1 MLTLCSTLASHD
13 ARGLR
18 INPNF
23 AAALLAL
30 AATQTWGQDSAKETS
45 LPEVTVK
52 GAPSEAQK
60 YQLPATTEAITAEQ
74 MAETINVMNTEDALK
89 YLPSLIVRKRNFGDQ
104 QSPLATRTSGLGQS
118 ARSLIYADGVLLST
132 LIGNNNSGA
141 SPRWALVAPEEIE
154 RIEVMYGP
162 FSAAFPG
169 NSMGAVV
176 EIITRMPQK
185 FEAGSKA
192 QGAVQDYSLYGTSN
206 TYRSEQAS
214 VILGNRTGDLS
225 WWLSANHLHSQTQPI
240 TIITALRPA
249 APSAAGTP
257 ITGAFMDVNKL
268 GQPIAVIGSGGL
280 ETKNQDTFKA
290 KVAYDFTPEWRG
302 AYTLGFFQ
310 NDAKSK
316 VDTYLRDAAGNPV
329 FSGASLN
336 IGGFNFTN
344 IGASSFSSSS
354 GFYNLAQEHTAHSL
368 SLKSNMQREWDWEAV
383 VSDVRFGLDTF
394 RFPGTALPAAAG
406 GGAGSILSMSGTGW
420 STLDLKGFWRP
431 QGPKGAHQ
439 VSFGVHADRY
449 NLVNP
454 TFATADWIGG
464 ANGAIVANS
473 LGKTSTNALWIQDA
487 WRFAP
492 QFKLTVGGRGESWR
506 AFDGFNFVA
515 PSAAVPAGSSVS
527 QPTITASKFSPK
539 ASLAW
544 EPNNDWKLTASYG
557 TAYRFPTVSELYQAI
572 TVAGV
577 VFTPNPNLR
586 PERAYSGELAL
597 ERAIDKG
604 RVRVS
609 LFQENLADA
618 LISQN
623 STIPGTNT
631 IGASIQ
637 NIDRVRSQ
645 GIELVA
651 EKSDAPIRGL
661 DLSGS
666 VTWVDSKILSDPGF
680 RNAAGVLTDVTGK
693 YTPNIPRLKLTALA
707 TYRYDARLSG
717 TLGARYSDRVWT
729 TIDNSDPIT
738 HTFGGFDSYF
748 VVDARVRYQFDKQW
762 SAALGVDNLNN
773 RKYFLFHPF
782 PQRTIVAELKFA
794 L

>member
-1 MLTLCSTLASHD
+1 MLTLCNTLASYD

-30 AATQTWGQDSAKETS
+30 AATQAWGQDSAKETS
-45 LPEVTVK
+45 LPEITIK
-52 GAPSEAQK
+52 AAPSVAQK
-60 YQLPATTEAITAEQ
+60 YQLPATTESVTAEQ

-162 FSAAFPG
+162 FSAAYPG

-185 FEAGSKA
+185 FEAGAKA
-192 QGAVQDYSLYGTSN
+192 QGAVQDYSLYGTSS

-257 ITGAFMDVNKL
+257 TTGAFMDVNKL

-344 IGASSFSSSS
+344 IGATSFSSTS

-454 TFATADWIGG
+454 TFAAADWIGG
-464 ANGAIVANS
+464 SNGAITANS
-473 LGKTSTNALWIQDA
+473 LGKTGTNALWIQDA

-492 QFKLTVGGRGESWR
+492 QFKLTLGARAESWR

-527 QPTITASKFSPK
+527 QPTITSSKFSPK

-577 VFTPNPNLR
+577 VFTPNPDLR

-597 ERAIDKG
+597 ERVIDKG

-609 LFQENLADA
+609 LFQESLADA

-623 STIPGTNT
+623 SIIPGTNT

-680 RNAAGVLTDVTGK
+680 RNVAGVLTDVTGK

-738 HTFGGFDSYF
+738 HTFGGFDSYL
-748 VVDARVRYQFDKQW
+748 VVDARLRYQFDKQW

-782 PQRTIVAELKFA
+782 PQRTFVAELKFA